1 MFSEKNCVPL
11 MINIIFVKVI
21 LTFPKAVVENSGNA
35 AWIQLIYN
43 TILALLFFCAVIHIY
58 NRKKN
63 IIEIAEINGGKTLKL
78 IVGVIVT
85 LVLIL
90 NAVPVI
96 RIFPESVK
104 TVLLQDMNTEI
115 IVLVTAVTAAL
126 GAYLGIEAL
135 GRIHRIFLPVA
146 AIVFLTFILMLIPHY
161 KIVNINPVFGNGLK
175 KIFVRGVNSLSLFSD
190 LIILNLLIPY
200 TKNLDVVKRSGR
212 LAIITAGAAAVVT
225 TAAYCLSFS
234 YPVSE
239 NFIMPVY
246 QMSRLVNISN
256 FFSRFEAL
264 FEFVWSILT
273 LLYTSTYL
281 YMISYVLQ
289 ITLSL
294 KFLKPL
300 IFPVTVVVF
309 MISLLPL
316 SMMEMMQ
323 WDSMIGSFSYIPV
336 FALLLIFGRVWKKQK
351 SRSQIE

>member
-1 MFSEKNCVPL
+1 M
-11 MINIIFVKVI
+11 
-21 LTFPKAVVENSGNA
+21 
-35 AWIQLIYN
+35 
-43 TILALLFFCAVIHIY
+43 
-58 NRKKN
+58 
-63 IIEIAEINGGKTLKL
+63 
-78 IVGVIVT
+78 
-85 LVLIL
+85 
-90 NAVPVI
+90 
-96 RIFPESVK
+96 
-104 TVLLQDMNTEI
+104 
-115 IVLVTAVTAAL
+115 
-126 GAYLGIEAL
+126 
-135 GRIHRIFLPVA
+135 
-146 AIVFLTFILMLIPHY
+146 
-161 KIVNINPVFGNGLK
+161 
-175 KIFVRGVNSLSLFSD
+175 
-190 LIILNLLIPY
+190 
-200 TKNLDVVKRSGR
+200 VKRSGR
-212 LAIITAGAAAVVT
+212 LAIISAGAAAVVT